1 MNCLQCLRASAR
13 RSSTSSHPTD
23 SRTSPGVSPRP
34 AIGNHPESD
43 SLSQGQRIS
52 AYHEAVRRFHSAL
65 AAGFVAGLIDAL
77 LVHRPVGLRL
87 ATALFFLP
95 LAWIVWCVLVRALF
109 LLRPLER
116 WADAAVIAAGPGLL
130 LTSRLY
136 PALRNVEVPSV
147 AGGAICAA
155 AVA

>member
-1 MNCLQCLRASAR
+1 MRLNSAAPRNR
-13 RSSTSSHPTD
+13 RQRQRIESGHD
-23 SRTSPGVSPRP
+23 FERSRKP
-34 AIGNHPESD
+34 A
-43 SLSQGQRIS
+43 QRVDRSREKEERHHEKTHDCIS
-52 AYHEAVRRFHSAL
+52 AYHYPVRQFQSAL
-65 AAGFVAGLIDAL
+65 AAGLLAGMIDAL

-95 LAWIVWCVLVRALF
+95 LVWIVWCLLVRALF

-136 PALRNVEVPSV
+136 PALR
-147 AGGAICAA
+147 
-155 AVA
+155 